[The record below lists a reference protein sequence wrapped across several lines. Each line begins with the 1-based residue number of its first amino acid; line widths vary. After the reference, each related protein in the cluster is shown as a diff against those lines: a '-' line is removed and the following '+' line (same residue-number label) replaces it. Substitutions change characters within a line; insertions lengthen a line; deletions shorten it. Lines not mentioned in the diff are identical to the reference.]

1 MSVGGLIG
9 GAVGGAVGFLV
20 GGPVGAAIG
29 AGIGAG
35 VGMMLDPVQ
44 PDTPGP
50 WDQGGISVNLA
61 KEGTPIQDALG
72 TVKVNGNI
80 IWSCCPRSVEI
91 KEEQGGKG
99 GGSFAGGL
107 WTNFTL
113 SMQTTKWSG
122 RASLKGRQ
130 AEAW

>member
-99 GGSFAGGL
+99 GGS
-107 WTNFTL
+107 
-113 SMQTTKWSG
+113 QEVTTGDDIPG
-122 RASLKGRQ
+122 RHGVL
-130 AEAW
+130 